1 MKKFILFVCTS
12 VFALIAGAQTT
23 ITLAPNSWE
32 IDKDVFNYNLQG
44 AQKVSAGEWK
54 AGDVISIEF
63 TGTSNAAVSGLSII
77 LVDQSEAADWWKELC
92 KSEALSD
99 VEAGGDVVYSGE
111 ITLTADVVTPSAVNL
126 VFSTPGS
133 DVKVTEEV
141 TLTFSAF
148 EVKKPG
154 EVESPTESIS
164 LNDLGAGWDATY
176 DAATQTI
183 SYEKEWVGK
192 GWWLGGA
199 DLSNFA
205 SITVNFEAV
214 AFQGK
219 LVVERTDGTSLS
231 AEFAAGATSVKCA
244 LSGDLTDIAQIYIQN
259 GAIGDLVLTEAF
271 YTKKGFD
278 EGGEEGGEGGD
289 TPEVEPVFTLTMPST
304 MFEAQY
310 DDKENPD
317 KITGYVAKIDMDV
330 EELMIKTGDIVAIAF
345 DGSFNVPVT
354 GISPAIIDACEA
366 TAYWGEIS
374 GWDWVQLDAA
384 ANAPINKTAKIKITK
399 DAQSTTIVACIP
411 VQGGN
416 GEEEIKFT
424 KTGDPTAVKAV
435 ASNAFAVNGGM
446 VFSKGEITV
455 YNIAGKVVATASKTL
470 NVNSL
475 NAGVY
480 FITAPEGTIKFVK

>member
-1 MKKFILFVCTS
+1 MKKFILFVCAS
-12 VFALIAGAQTT
+12 VFALIAGAQTIVTLTPNTWT
-23 ITLAPNSWE
+23 IDGVN
-32 IDKDVFNYNLQG
+32 NYNFQAG
-44 AQKVSAGEWK
+44 KKVSAGEWK
-54 AGDVISIEF
+54 AGDEISVELK
-63 TGTSNAAVSGLSII
+63 GTCDVAVSGLNFS
-77 LVDQSEAADWWKELC
+77 LVDQSDAAGWWKVLY
-92 KSEALSD
+92 SEALSVSE
-99 VEAGGDVVYSGE
+99 VEAGGEVSYSGK
-111 ITLTADVVTPSAVNL
+111 ITLTADVVTPSGVNI
-126 VFSTPGS
+126 VFSTPGT
-133 DVKVTEEV
+133 TEETTGEV
-141 TLTFSAF
+141 NLTFSTF

-164 LNDLGAGWDATY
+164 LSDLNTGWSSSY
-176 DAATQTI
+176 DANTKTI
-183 SYEKEWVGK
+183 TFDDAWTGR
-192 GWWLGGA
+192 GWWLGDV

-205 SITVNFEAV
+205 SVTIECEA
-214 AFQGK
+214 ASFGGK
-219 LVVERTDGTSLS
+219 LVVQRVDETMIDKDF
-231 AEFAAGATSVKCA
+231 EAGATSVTCA
-244 LSGDLTDIAQIYIQN
+244 LSGDISHISQIFIQC
-259 GAIGDLVLTEAF
+259 AAAGDLVLTEAF
-271 YTKKGFD
+271 YTKKGFE
-278 EGGEEGGEGGD
+278 EGGNEGGEGGD
-289 TPEVEPVFTLTMPST
+289 TPEVEPVFTLTIPST
-304 MFEAQY
+304 VFEAQY
-310 DDKENPD
+310 DDTENPD
-317 KITGYVAKIDMDV
+317 KITGYVAKIDIDV
-330 EELMIKTGDIVAIAF
+330 EELMIKTGDIVAIVL

-354 GISPAIIDACEA
+354 GFSPAIIDACEA

-399 DAQSTTIVACIP
+399 DAQSTTIVACVP

-424 KTGDPTAVKAV
+424 KTGDPTAVKSV

>member
-1 MKKFILFVCTS
+1 MKKFILFVCAS

-44 AQKVSAGEWK
+44 TQKVSAGEWK
-54 AGDVISIEF
+54 AGDVISVEF
-63 TGTSNAAVSGLSII
+63 TGTSNAAVSGLNII
-77 LVDQSEAADWWKELC
+77 LIDQSEAADWWKELC

-111 ITLTADVVTPSAVNL
+111 ITLTADVVTPSAVSI

-133 DVKVTEEV
+133 EVKVTEEV

-164 LNDLGAGWDATY
+164 LSELGTGWSSSYNADTKTITFDDAWT
-176 DAATQTI
+176 
-183 SYEKEWVGK
+183 GR
-192 GWWLGGA
+192 GWWLGDV

-205 SITVNFEAV
+205 SVTVEFEA
-214 AFQGK
+214 ASFGGK
-219 LVVERTDGTSLS
+219 LVVQRVDETMI
-231 AEFAAGATSVKCA
+231 EKNFEAGATSVTCA
-244 LSGDLTDIAQIYIQN
+244 LSGDINHISQIFIQS
-259 GAIGDLVLTEAF
+259 AAAGDLVLTEAY
-271 YTKKGFD
+271 YTKKGFE

-289 TPEVEPVFTLTMPST
+289 TPEVEPVFTLNVPST
-304 MFEAQY
+304 VFTAEY
-310 DDKENPD
+310 KDDV
-317 KITGYVAKIDMDV
+317 ISGYTAKIDLDV
-330 EELMIKTGDIVAIAF
+330 EELMIKTGDIVAIVF

-399 DAQSTTIVACIP
+399 DAQSTTIVACVP

-424 KTGDPTAVKAV
+424 KTGDPTAVKSV

-455 YNIAGKVVATASKTL
+455 YNIAGKVVATASKAL